1 MTEEKEHAAEI
12 RSRAHQL
19 AAEGIRAALNMWELD
34 TYYVSQAD
42 QDALELEL
50 LAIARRLEKRA
61 SAARA
66 PSSQPAAGARQDGA
80 QPGGAE

>member
-1 MTEEKEHAAEI
+1 MTGDKEHASEI

-19 AAEGIRAALNMWELD
+19 AAEGIRAALNTWELG

-42 QDALELEL
+42 QDALGLEL

-61 SAARA
+61 SAARTA
-66 PSSQPAAGARQDGA
+66 SSLPAAGARQDGA
-80 QPGGAE
+80 QR